1 MSEIELFLGD
11 ITGLELDAIVNAA
24 NNHLRMGGGVAG
36 AIKRRGGA
44 EIEKEAVA
52 LGPIEV
58 GESVAT
64 GAGQLPA
71 RWVVHAAVMALDLKT
86 DEEKIR
92 KATRSALKK
101 CAEIGARSVAFPAL
115 GTGVGGFPMAKAAR
129 IMLQEFR
136 AHLESG
142 RQPGRIVVALIDRKA
157 YGAFQQALAAA

>member
-11 ITGLELDAIVNAA
+11 ITGLKLDAIVNAA

-36 AIKRRGGA
+36 AIKRGGGA
-44 EIEKEAVA
+44 EIEKQAVA

-115 GTGVGGFPMAKAAR
+115 GTGVGGFPMEKAAQ

-157 YGAFQQALAAA
+157 YDAFQKVLAAP